1 MRARD
6 RKSDMEAVEEESHS
20 KLSMQKRK
28 EEKNACEL
36 HLAYK
41 NH

>member
-1 MRARD
+1 
-6 RKSDMEAVEEESHS
+6 MEAVEEESHF

-28 EEKNACEL
+28 EEKNTREEK
-36 HLAYK
+36 LAYK